1 MPEDIQR
8 LIQSQ
13 ADFIVGQQLPSGA
26 IPWYRG
32 GITDPWDHVEC
43 AIALDFSSRC
53 SQAVLAYKWM
63 RDTQNPDGS
72 WYFSY
77 EDDKPQNLTKDTNF
91 STYLAT
97 GLWFHYFVTRDLDFL
112 RYMWPAVEK
121 GINFALSLQQ
131 PGGEI
136 YWGLSE
142 NNEVW
147 PGAILTASSSTWRSI
162 KYGIRIAKALELD
175 KPDWNEACQRLAGVI
190 KEHPERFDRLGE
202 DKSGHAMTW
211 YYPILV
217 GLIKGKQAEGRL
229 SRRWQDFI
237 IDGWGCKCFADR
249 QSVCIAETFEL
260 VLALARTGARDK
272 AKMVLDWV
280 VQFTDSDGVFYREAY
295 WPQRQI
301 RRSELE
307 PQAHEKNTW
316 TSAAAI
322 LAMVALDGIKTPWP
336 KHWPVR

>member
-53 SQAVLAYKWM
+53 SEAVLAYKWM

-162 KYGIRIAKALELD
+162 KGGIRIAKALELD

-217 GLIKGKQAEGRL
+217 GLIKGKQAEGCL

-301 RRSELE
+301 RQSELE

-322 LAMVALDGIKTPWP
+322 LAMVALDGIETPWS